1 MIHFAGGAAVGEG
14 AYTGKVVQEGVL
26 EEPTF
31 KLKAEGYKKTTTWFV
46 GGGAYSTWREV
57 HIRGPKAREAR
68 RNRAAQSAH
77 CAGQTA

>member
-46 GGGAYSTWREV
+46 GGGVFHMER
-57 HIRGPKAREAR
+57 
-68 RNRAAQSAH
+68 SAH
-77 CAGQTA
+77 TRAQG